1 MGNILHQFLRNLLKP
16 KNILHKCHLWPLSK
30 SGIWELC
37 IWDLCIWC
45 FHCILFI
52 QTLVAINIR
61 VLYAD
66 LLNNKNSKSAWK
78 STLPPIVPYIRY
90 AKNFIFLLL
99 CTLSKE
105 LIRCVLKRWFH
116 PLASSSAKT
125 DTSSV
130 NLASIT
136 QYFIFLRMRKLWLTK
151 THLTRAALKPCICP
165 KCRLKVIGRATDME
179 AFLRCTSLWF

>member
-1 MGNILHQFLRNLLKP
+1 M
-16 KNILHKCHLWPLSK
+16 PLVINSK

-78 STLPPIVPYIRY
+78 STLPPIVPYIGLGMQ
-90 AKNFIFLLL
+90 KISWFLLL

-136 QYFIFLRMRKLWLTK
+136 QCLIFHQVQKLFLRNTSFFIYKGTPHLWTLQ
-151 THLTRAALKPCICP
+151 
-165 KCRLKVIGRATDME
+165 V
-179 AFLRCTSLWF
+179 